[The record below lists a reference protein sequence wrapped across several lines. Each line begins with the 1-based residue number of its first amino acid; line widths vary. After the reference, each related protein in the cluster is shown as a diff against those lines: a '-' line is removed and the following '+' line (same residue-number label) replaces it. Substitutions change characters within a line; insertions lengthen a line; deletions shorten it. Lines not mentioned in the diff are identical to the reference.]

1 MPFSK
6 VTGRYYQSDSEEFP
20 SSISM
25 VCTGCGAEV
34 NASCNC
40 GKPYEPKSVR
50 AREAIEAG
58 PEKSN
63 RAIAA
68 ETGISEPTIRRAR
81 EAAASD
87 DAPDTVTGR
96 DGKSYP
102 AKKPKAMPEA
112 DVEPAPIGPTQLDY
126 NGLLKELNK
135 LQRRHEKLLGKEPL
149 AKDEDEGR
157 VTVDD
162 FVKLSERSRAL
173 KTRNTAL
180 TAALNAKEGQ
190 ASRNWPVDM
199 KPQQIKYRD
208 KYLGNIAYWQ
218 RELEQLYGEVTGR
231 PSWRVEVTTEDGRHL
246 GTGTRFGTRGEAEFY
261 NANFAT
267 SQLGG
272 DYATGEIIAC
282 EEKANVLIDGD
293 VLRFKHGDCV
303 LLNWQETAQAEDDPA
318 CGLKA
323 IN

>member
-20 SSISM
+20 SSISL
-25 VCTGCGAEV
+25 VCTGCGAKA

-102 AKKPKAMPEA
+102 AKKSKAMPEA
-112 DVEPAPIGPTQLDY
+112 DVEPVPIGPTQLDY
-126 NGLLKELNK
+126 NGLLKEYNK
-135 LQRRHEKLLGKEPL
+135 LQRRHEKLLGKKPL
-149 AKDEDEGR
+149 SKGDDEDH
-157 VTVDD
+157 VTVND
-162 FVKLSERSRAL
+162 FVNLSKRTRELEA
-173 KTRNTAL
+173 RNTAL
-180 TAALNAKEGQ
+180 SAAFNAKEGQ
-190 ASRNWPVDM
+190 ASRNWPADM

-246 GTGTRFGTRGEAEFY
+246 GTGARFGTRGEAEFY

-293 VLRFKHGDCV
+293 VIRFKHGDCV
-303 LLNWQETAQAEDDPA
+303 LLNWHETAQAEDDPRA
-318 CGLKA
+318 A
-323 IN
+323 